1 MSWRFLRP
9 AHLFVVHEERTDR
22 MNHVVAPPGTAD
34 LATESARNT
43 VDLLDALAGI
53 QSGTALDQLRRRR
66 PEIAQHIQGSYA
78 VLLQPEEVG
87 GLSLV
92 ERGMAALR
100 SAALAGS
107 GPLVHHYREYLIAQQ
122 ASAQLVEALLSGDT
136 EAETSRARAILRHV
150 DLLTEA
156 PGAAAPA
163 DLAALAEQGLRTPEI
178 VTLAQLI
185 AFVSFQARV
194 LAGLL
199 LLDGRPAASGHSR
212 HSPSVENIRRSSD
225 FTLDELAWIAW
236 LDTVDPAAATPRQ
249 LEVLEASHS
258 RASTSPYYLLLV
270 HNAELLYQ
278 RSLLFNAVMYGREGL
293 PRAERELA
301 TVAVSRIN
309 GCPYCASV
317 HARLFVQLTKQP
329 DVIYRLYEQGVGAEQ
344 PPRLRALVDFAAR
357 LTDAPD
363 ALNGVDLLPLRQN
376 GLSDLEILD
385 LIHAVAMFAWAN
397 RLMQTLGEPAPLSG
411 AA

>member
-1 MSWRFLRP
+1 
-9 AHLFVVHEERTDR
+9 
-22 MNHVVAPPGTAD
+22 MNHFAPAPGTSD
-34 LATESARNT
+34 SATRSARNS
-43 VDLLDALAGI
+43 VDLLDTLAGI

-66 PEIAQHIQGSYA
+66 QEIAQYTQGSYT

-87 GLSLV
+87 GLSLL

-100 SAALAGS
+100 GAALAGS
-107 GPLVHHYREYLIAQQ
+107 GPLVHHYREFLVEQQ
-122 ASAQLVEALLSGDT
+122 ASSQLVEALLSGDT
-136 EAETSRARAILRHV
+136 EAETPRARAILRHV
-150 DLLTEA
+150 DLLTA
-156 PGAAAPA
+156 AHGAAAPA
-163 DLAALAEQGLRTPEI
+163 DLAALAEQGLHTPEI

-199 LLDGRPAASGHSR
+199 LLDGRPAAPGRSY
-212 HSPSVENIRRSSD
+212 HSPSVENVRLPSD
-225 FTLDELAWIAW
+225 FTLEELAWVAW
-236 LDTVDPAAATPRQ
+236 LDTVDPATATPRQ

-258 RASTSPYYLLLV
+258 RAHTSPYYLLLV

-329 DVIYRLYEQGVGAEQ
+329 DVIHRLYE
-344 PPRLRALVDFAAR
+344 
-357 LTDAPD
+357 
-363 ALNGVDLLPLRQN
+363 
-376 GLSDLEILD
+376 
-385 LIHAVAMFAWAN
+385 
-397 RLMQTLGEPAPLSG
+397 
-411 AA
+411 